1 MIDKIAP
8 WEDRTIS
15 KGPRI
20 PGQGK
25 VGGGKDKVLKF
36 FGDDKALE
44 VAEARNHPDFIE
56 DNSPPWFLL
65 PDYELDKDLVL
76 DSNGFVKGGTL
87 PALVARLTQHNV
99 LDASFNHT
107 FLLTYRSF
115 CSTEDFLNELF
126 RRFEL
131 PVPQGLELE
140 ERALWKE
147 RKLAIVRV
155 RVFNILKTWVDTFY
169 QVEED
174 GESSLQYLR
183 QWASTTL
190 AEVLEGSAKVLIVL
204 IDRRSA
210 LSKMEASGEGMG
222 DGGDGK
228 KMVPN
233 LKQDFPPSIMPKNRK
248 KIKLTEIDPLE
259 IARQLTLMDSQ
270 TYRRVRP
277 TEWLGKAW
285 SNADNATAAP
295 NVKAMIDA
303 SNHLTAWLI
312 ESVLI
317 EDDIRKRCAIIRHFT
332 TVGEKCRSLNNFNS
346 LMAILAGLN
355 SAPIHRLKRTW
366 DSVSNR
372 SMVTLESLK
381 TLMSTSKN
389 FGSYREILHSVN
401 PPCMPFL
408 GVYLTDLTFIEDG
421 NSDTLR
427 DQPHLINFSKRAKT
441 ADVIREMQQFQ
452 AQPYA
457 LRAVPEIQGFLKK
470 HLESSGDDATQ
481 YNRSLQMEPRERED
495 EKIARLLHESG
506 FL

>member
-1 MIDKIAP
+1 MG
-8 WEDRTIS
+8 S
-15 KGPRI
+15 GKGHGVSTGPSHSTNSSLSPS
-20 PGQGK
+20 PGIGIGRP
-25 VGGGKDKVLKF
+25 V
-36 FGDDKALE
+36 
-44 VAEARNHPDFIE
+44 PE
-56 DNSPPWFLL
+56 DNSPPWFML
-65 PDYELDKDLVL
+65 PDYEQDKDLVL
-76 DSNGFVKGGTL
+76 DANGFVKGGTL
-87 PALVARLTQHNV
+87 PALVARLTQHDV

-115 CSTEDFLNELF
+115 CSTESFLNELF

-140 ERALWKE
+140 ERTLWKKK
-147 RKLAIVRV
+147 KLSIVRV

-169 QVEED
+169 QIEED
-174 GESSLQYLR
+174 GEASLQHLR
-183 QWASTTL
+183 QWASTVL
-190 AEVLEGSAKVLIVL
+190 AEVLEGSSKVLTVL

-210 LSKMEASGEGMG
+210 LSKMEASGEGG
-222 DGGDGK
+222 DGDGK

-233 LKQDFPPSIMPKNRK
+233 LKQDVPPSIMPKNRK

-270 TYRRVRP
+270 TYRRIRP

-285 SNADNATAAP
+285 SNADNPSAAP
-295 NVKAMIDA
+295 NMKSMIVA
-303 SNHLTAWLI
+303 SNHLTVWLI
-312 ESVLI
+312 ESILT

-332 TVGEKCRSLNNFNS
+332 AVGEKCRLLNNYNA

-372 SMVTLESLK
+372 SMMTLEGLK
-381 TLMSTSKN
+381 ALMATSRN

-401 PPCMPFL
+401 PPCVPFV

-421 NSDTLR
+421 NPDVLR

-457 LRAVPEIQGFLKK
+457 LRAIPEVQGFLKK
-470 HLESSGDDATQ
+470 HLESSGDDTSQ
-481 YNRSLQMEPRERED
+481 YDRSLQMEPRERED